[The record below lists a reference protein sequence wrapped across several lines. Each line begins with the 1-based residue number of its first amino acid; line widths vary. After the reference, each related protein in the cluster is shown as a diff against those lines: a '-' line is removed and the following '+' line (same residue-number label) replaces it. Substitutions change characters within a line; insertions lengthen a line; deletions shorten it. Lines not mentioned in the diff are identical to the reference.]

1 MKVEFNIEKDDV
13 LHIRYMYCKECRNY
27 QFDAPCA
34 MKIEACKIHC
44 EALGNVIAAVFE
56 ALEGIAWVPGTSKGT
71 YIENTDDGEPGITVS
86 IYSLED
92 ENEKV

>member
-13 LHIRYMYCKECRNY
+13 LHIRYIYCRECRNY
-27 QFDAPCA
+27 QFDTPCELII
-34 MKIEACKIHC
+34 KACKKKGEIFFSS
-44 EALGNVIAAVFE
+44 IFE
-56 ALEGIAWVPGTSKGT
+56 ALEGIAWVPGTLKGT
-71 YIENTDDGEPGITVS
+71 YLENTDDGEPGIMVS